1 MDKNEK
7 PRRKMDKNEK
17 PSFDLGKCLSS
28 IKGPNSEYKEWAMEA
43 ASQVADAIDKQSA
56 AVVGAIDLATDRIVE
71 AIRGASYNMKG

>member
-1 MDKNEK
+1 
-7 PRRKMDKNEK
+7 
-17 PSFDLGKCLSS
+17 
-28 IKGPNSEYKEWAMEA
+28 MEA